1 MAEAE
6 QEPQPQRPR
15 RRYAWRWLARGL
27 GIGLGV
33 LLLVLAGALAVL
45 RTDWG
50 LAQLKSLIETLA
62 SSEAMTLQ
70 IGALE
75 GPFPERL
82 HLRDVRMSDAD
93 GHLISLDEGELRW
106 HPLTLLA
113 RRLEIEAIDLGTLTI
128 DRLPAGEEE
137 AEPET
142 ETEMSLPRLPV
153 DIVLRRFH
161 LRTLALGPAVA
172 GLAARLT
179 ADADLALD
187 RRGQLTANAA
197 VRRLDGP
204 PLDLRLAADYDGPRA
219 LLALDLDFHEPADGL
234 VAGLLSLPGRPP
246 VDVTL
251 KGQGPLT
258 AWQGRLDASAGGDG
272 RMTAD
277 IALAGDSP
285 RAVRLD
291 ASADIAALLPPEFA
305 PLVASGLDLR
315 VRADV
320 DGARVGVTEL
330 ALTSAAGSVSGAG
343 SYEGTE
349 AALDGRLDV
358 VLGPADVYAALV
370 PGLAYDA
377 ARLGLT
383 VEGTLERPHARLA
396 ADAEA
401 VALNDLRLGRLDL
414 DARVASAVTVEDGG
428 NAMDLSAA
436 LTLTALQTASA
447 ELNRLFAEP
456 ARLTLTGRLDPG
468 RQQARL
474 QALDATAGPLSLKG
488 EGEASWA
495 GTAAAAAD
503 ATGGTSGRL
512 KLRATAAGAELARAW
527 PELGRLAGAQPVV
540 SAEVRHGA
548 EAGAPIRAELEARLA
563 DGAVSADAK
572 GAVSEDLATVDGVT
586 LDVAADDLGRLQALV
601 PELGGG
607 SLKLAANATGPV
619 QALTGSL
626 DLTGRGI
633 AYGAERIE
641 TLDVKLTA
649 AAHATA
655 APGARA
661 GARAGAGAAPE
672 RVEGMLTAT
681 AGGSLGAFD
690 LRGPFTLVPGERVRL
705 PDLALVYAD
714 ALFAN
719 ATANVPFDGSPVVGS
734 VRARADTLAPVGRP
748 FGLGLAGS
756 LGLTA
761 ELGNAG
767 GRQSVRAT
775 LAGSGLEYGAAG
787 EVASPQARIERVDVA
802 LDLTDPAAERRLTVN
817 AEANG
822 LALSAGRLEQTRL
835 AVEGARDAYTVR
847 ASTAGDLGGLSQL
860 DTEAR
865 VRTGTVQE
873 VALQRLDAIV
883 HGEALRL
890 VKPARLTAE
899 GEQITLRDLALAYGK
914 ARAEADL
921 VKAPAR
927 VDGKLTLRNLDL
939 GVVERF
945 APGTALAG
953 TANAEARLTGT
964 PRQPLLRLKTKLQ
977 GFGLSDEKAASN
989 ARLNAQLDAS
999 VEAGQARAKL
1009 TAEGLGR
1016 RPLEAEL
1023 SAPVRFALDPFAAEV
1038 PEDGAVRGRVVW
1050 QGALAPVMQMLPVD
1064 ALALAGDADVN
1075 LGIGGTVRDP
1085 RLSGTIAVTRGSV
1098 EVFET
1103 GTILRPLDLRIV
1115 ADGRTFR
1122 IDRLEAGDAG
1132 RGRLM
1137 GTGSI
1142 ALDGAPRLDLKL
1154 DARDATLVRRDDVT
1168 SRLSGTVAMAGTVG
1182 SQGLLTA
1189 RIENEATEIR
1199 LVNRLPPAI
1208 DTIDV
1213 VFADEVRPES
1223 SANEVAPA
1231 GPGWLTLDARV
1242 ELPRRVFV
1250 RGRGLESE
1258 WAGQI
1263 SVEGPADKPRVRGR
1277 LRPVRGTFSLL
1288 GKMFTLEDGAI
1299 VIEGLDQDISI
1310 NLTAAYQRA
1319 DLKALL
1325 IVTGTAAK
1333 PSIRLSSE
1341 PELPQDEV
1349 LAQVLF
1355 NKASGDLGPVEAV
1368 QLAAAAAA
1376 LASGEPGILDK
1387 LRDATGL
1394 DRLTVGSA
1402 TTADGQTTGTVG
1414 AGRYVSE
1421 GVYVGIEQ
1429 GTVANSTE
1437 VVVEI
1442 DLTQSLKARSTTSG
1456 DGRNRVGL
1464 RWQWDY

>member
-6 QEPQPQRPR
+6 PEPQSQRPR
-15 RRYAWRWLARGL
+15 RRRAWWWLARGL
-27 GIGLGV
+27 GIGIGV

-70 IGALE
+70 IGGLE

-93 GHLISLDEGELRW
+93 GLLISLDEGELRW

-113 RRLEIEAIDLGTLTI
+113 RRLEIEAIELGTLTI
-128 DRLPAGEEE
+128 DRLPAGKEE

-142 ETEMSLPRLPV
+142 ETEMSLPRLPI
-153 DIVLRRFH
+153 DIVLKQFH

-172 GLAARLT
+172 GLAAELT

-204 PLDLRLAADYDGPRA
+204 PLDLRLAADYNGPRA
-219 LLALDLDFHEPADGL
+219 WLALDLDLHEPADGL
-234 VAGLLSLPGRPP
+234 VASLLNLPGRPP
-246 VDVTL
+246 IDVTL
-251 KGQGPLT
+251 AGKGPLA
-258 AWQGRLDASAGGDG
+258 AWQGRLDASAGGDA
-272 RMTAD
+272 RVTAD

-285 RAVRLD
+285 RTVRLD
-291 ASADIAALLPPEFA
+291 ARADVAAFLPPEIA
-305 PLVASGLDLR
+305 PLVAGGLDLR
-315 VRADV
+315 ARADV

-330 ALTSAAGSVSGAG
+330 ALTTAAGSVSGTG

-349 AALDGRLDV
+349 ATLDGRLDV
-358 VLGPADVYAALV
+358 VLGPADVYAALI
-370 PGLAYDA
+370 PGLAYQA

-401 VALNDLRLGRLDL
+401 VALDDLRLGRLDL
-414 DARVASAVTVEDGG
+414 DARVAPAVTVEDGSD
-428 NAMDLSAA
+428 AMDLSAA

-495 GTAAAAAD
+495 GTAATVAAAD
-503 ATGGTSGRL
+503 ATGGTSGWL
-512 KLRATAAGAELARAW
+512 KLRATAAGADLARAW
-527 PELGRLAGAQPVV
+527 PELGRLAGAAPVV

-548 EAGAPIRAELEARLA
+548 EAGAPIRAELQARLA

-572 GAVSEDLATVDGVT
+572 GSVSGDLATVEGVT
-586 LDVAADDLGRLQALV
+586 VDVAADDLGRLQALV
-601 PELGGG
+601 PALGGG
-607 SLKLAANATGPV
+607 SLKLAANAAGPI

-633 AYGAERIE
+633 GYGAERIE
-641 TLDVKLTA
+641 TLDAKLTA
-649 AAHATA
+649 AAQATA
-655 APGARA
+655 AR
-661 GARAGAGAAPE
+661 GAGAAPE

-681 AGGSLGAFD
+681 AGGSLGTFD
-690 LRGPFTLVPGERVRL
+690 LRGPFTLVPGERLRL
-705 PDLALVYAD
+705 PDLALAYAD

-719 ATANVPFDGSPVVGS
+719 ANANVPFDGSPVVGS
-734 VRARADTLAPVGRP
+734 VRARADTLTPLGRP
-748 FGLGLAGS
+748 FGLALAGS

-775 LAGSGLEYGAAG
+775 AAGSGLEYGAAG
-787 EVASPQARIERVDVA
+787 ETAAPQARIERVDVA
-802 LDLTDPAAERRLTVN
+802 LDLTDPAAERRLTVS

-822 LALSAGRLEQTRL
+822 LALAAGRLDQTRL
-835 AVEGARDAYTVR
+835 AIEGARDAYTVR
-847 ASTAGDLGGLSQL
+847 ASTAGDLAGLSQL

-865 VRTGTVQE
+865 VRTGAVQE
-873 VALQRLDAIV
+873 VALQRLDAIL

-899 GEQITLRDLALAYGK
+899 GEQITLRDLVLAYGK

-927 VDGKLTLRNLDL
+927 VDGKLTLRDLDL

-964 PRQPLLRLKTKLQ
+964 PRQPLLRLKTKVQ
-977 GFGLSDEKAASN
+977 DFGLSDEKAASN

-1085 RLSGTIAVTRGSV
+1085 RLSGSIAVTRGSL

-1103 GTILRPLDLRIV
+1103 GTILRPLDLRIA

-1132 RGRLM
+1132 RGRLT

-1154 DARDATLVRRDDVT
+1154 EARDATLIRRDDVT
-1168 SRLSGTVAMAGTVG
+1168 SRLSGTVAMTGTVG
-1182 SQGLLTA
+1182 EQGRLTA

-1208 DTIDV
+1208 DTIDI
-1213 VFADEVRPES
+1213 VFADEIRPES
-1223 SANEVAPA
+1223 PADETAAA
-1231 GPGWLTLDARV
+1231 GPGWLILDARV
-1242 ELPRRVFV
+1242 DLPRRVFV

-1299 VIEGLDQDISI
+1299 VIDGLDQDISI

>member
-1 MAEAE
+1 MAETE
-6 QEPQPQRPR
+6 QEPQSQRPHR
-15 RRYAWRWLARGL
+15 RRAWRWLARGL

-93 GHLISLDEGELRW
+93 GLLISLDEGELRW

-113 RRLEIEAIDLGTLTI
+113 RRLEIEAFELGTLTI
-128 DRLPAGEEE
+128 DRLPAGKEE

-142 ETEMSLPRLPV
+142 ETEMSLPRLPI
-153 DIVLRRFH
+153 DIVLKRFH
-161 LRTLALGPAVA
+161 LGTLALGPAVA
-172 GLAARLT
+172 GLAAQLT

-197 VRRLDGP
+197 VHRLDGP
-204 PLDLRLAADYDGPRA
+204 PLDLRLAADYNGPRA
-219 LLALDLDFHEPADGL
+219 WLALDLDLHEPADGL
-234 VAGLLSLPGRPP
+234 VASLLSLPGRPP
-246 VDVTL
+246 IDVTL
-251 KGQGPLT
+251 AGKGPLT
-258 AWQGRLDASAGGDG
+258 AWQGRLDASAGGDA

-285 RAVRLD
+285 RTVSLD
-291 ASADIAALLPPEFA
+291 ARADVAAFLPPEIA
-305 PLVASGLDLR
+305 PLVAGGLDLR
-315 VRADV
+315 ARADV

-330 ALTSAAGSVSGAG
+330 ALTTAAGSVSGAG

-370 PGLAYDA
+370 PGLAYEA

-401 VALNDLRLGRLDL
+401 VALDDLRLGRLDL
-414 DARVASAVTVEDGG
+414 DARVAPAVTVEDDG

-456 ARLTLTGRLDPG
+456 ARLTLTGRLDSA

-495 GTAAAAAD
+495 GTAAAAAAD
-503 ATGGTSGRL
+503 ATGGTSGWV
-512 KLRATAAGAELARAW
+512 KLRATAAGADLARAW
-527 PELGRLAGAQPVV
+527 PELGRLAGTAPVV

-548 EAGAPIRAELEARLA
+548 EAGAPIRAELQARLA

-572 GAVSEDLATVDGVT
+572 GAVSSDLATVDRVT
-586 LDVAADDLGRLQALV
+586 VDVAADDLGRLQALV
-601 PELGGG
+601 PALGGG
-607 SLKLAANATGPV
+607 SLKLAANAAGPV

-633 AYGAERIE
+633 GYGAERIE
-641 TLDVKLTA
+641 TLDAKLTA
-649 AAHATA
+649 AAQATA
-655 APGARA
+655 AR
-661 GARAGAGAAPE
+661 GAGAAPE

-681 AGGSLGAFD
+681 AGGSLGTFD
-690 LRGPFTLVPGERVRL
+690 LRGPFTLVPGERLRL

-734 VRARADTLAPVGRP
+734 VRVRADTLTPVGRP
-748 FGLGLAGS
+748 FGLALAGS

-787 EVASPQARIERVDVA
+787 EVTVPQARIERVDVA
-802 LDLTDPAAERRLTVN
+802 LDLTDPAAERRLTMN

-822 LALSAGRLEQTRL
+822 LVLAAGRLEQTRL

-847 ASTAGDLGGLSQL
+847 ASTAGDLAGLSQL

-865 VRTGTVQE
+865 VRTGAVQE

-899 GEQITLRDLALAYGK
+899 GEQITLRDLVLAYGK

-964 PRQPLLRLKTKLQ
+964 PRQPLLRLKTKVQ
-977 GFGLSDEKAASN
+977 DFGLSDEKAASS

-1075 LGIGGTVRDP
+1075 LGIGGTVGDP
-1085 RLSGTIAVTRGSV
+1085 RLSGNIAVTRGSL

-1103 GTILRPLDLRIV
+1103 GTILRPLDLRIA

-1154 DARDATLVRRDDVT
+1154 DAHDATLVRRDDVT
-1168 SRLSGTVAMAGTVG
+1168 SRLSGTVAMTGTVG
-1182 SQGLLTA
+1182 EQGTLTA

-1208 DTIDV
+1208 DTIDI
-1213 VFADEVRPES
+1213 VFADEIRPEGQ
-1223 SANEVAPA
+1223 ADETAAA
-1231 GPGWLTLDARV
+1231 GPGWLMLDARV
-1242 ELPRRVFV
+1242 DLPRRVFV

-1299 VIEGLDQDISI
+1299 VIDGLDQDISI

>member
-6 QEPQPQRPR
+6 PERQSQRPHR
-15 RRYAWRWLARGL
+15 RRAWRWLARGL

-33 LLLVLAGALAVL
+33 LLLILAGALAVL

-70 IGALE
+70 IGGLE

-93 GHLISLDEGELRW
+93 GLLISLDEGELRW

-113 RRLEIEAIDLGTLTI
+113 RRLEIEAIELGTLTI
-128 DRLPAGEEE
+128 DRLPAGKEE

-153 DIVLRRFH
+153 DVVLKRFH

-172 GLAARLT
+172 GLAAELT

-187 RRGQLTANAA
+187 RRGELTANAA
-197 VRRLDGP
+197 LRRLDGP
-204 PLDLRLAADYDGPRA
+204 PLDLRLAADYNGPRA
-219 LLALDLDFHEPADGL
+219 WLALDLDLHEPADGL
-234 VAGLLSLPGRPP
+234 VASLLSLPGRPP
-246 VDVTL
+246 IDVTL
-251 KGQGPLT
+251 AGKGPLA
-258 AWQGRLDASAGGDG
+258 AWQGRLDASAGGDV
-272 RMTAD
+272 RVTAD

-285 RAVRLD
+285 RTVRVD
-291 ASADIAALLPPEFA
+291 ARADVAAFLAPEFT
-305 PLVASGLDLR
+305 PLVAGGLDLR
-315 VRADV
+315 ARADV

-330 ALTSAAGSVSGAG
+330 ALTTAAGSVSGTG

-358 VLGPADVYAALV
+358 VLGPAEAFAALV

-383 VEGTLERPHARLA
+383 VEGTLERPHVRLA
-396 ADAEA
+396 ANAEA
-401 VALNDLRLGRLDL
+401 VALDDLRLGRLDL
-414 DARVASAVTVEDGG
+414 DARVAPAVTVEDDG

-447 ELNRLFAEP
+447 ELNSLFAEP

-468 RQQARL
+468 GQQARL

-495 GTAAAAAD
+495 GTAAAATAAD
-503 ATGGTSGRL
+503 ATGGTSGWL
-512 KLRATAAGAELARAW
+512 KLRATAAGADLARAW
-527 PELGRLAGAQPVV
+527 PELGRLAGTAPVV

-548 EAGAPIRAELEARLA
+548 EAGAPIRAELQAHLA
-563 DGAVSADAK
+563 DGAFSADAK
-572 GAVSEDLATVDGVT
+572 GAISGDLATVDGVT
-586 LDVAADDLGRLQALV
+586 VDVAADDLGRLQALI

-607 SLKLAANATGPV
+607 SLKLAANAAGPI

-633 AYGAERIE
+633 AYDAERIE
-641 TLDVKLTA
+641 TLDAKLSA

-655 APGARA
+655 AR
-661 GARAGAGAAPE
+661 GAGAAPE

-690 LRGPFTLVPGERVRL
+690 LRGPFTLVPGERLRL
-705 PDLALVYAD
+705 PDLALAYAD

-734 VRARADTLAPVGRP
+734 VRVRADTLTPVGRP

-775 LAGSGLEYGAAG
+775 AAGSGLEYGAAG
-787 EVASPQARIERVDVA
+787 ETAAPQARIERVDLA
-802 LDLTDPAAERRLTVN
+802 LDLTDPAAERRLTVS

-822 LALSAGRLEQTRL
+822 LALAAGRLEQTRL
-835 AVEGARDAYTVR
+835 AIEGARDAYTVR
-847 ASTAGDLGGLSQL
+847 ASTAGDLAGLSQL

-865 VRTGTVQE
+865 VRTGAVQE

-899 GEQITLRDLALAYGK
+899 GEQITLRDLVLAYGK

-927 VDGKLTLRNLDL
+927 VDGKLTLRDLDL

-964 PRQPLLRLKTKLQ
+964 PRQPLLRLKTKVQ
-977 GFGLSDEKAASN
+977 DFGLSDEKAASS

-1023 SAPVRFALDPFAAEV
+1023 SAPVRFVLDPFAAEV
-1038 PEDGAVRGRVVW
+1038 PDDGAVRGRVVW

-1085 RLSGTIAVTRGSV
+1085 RLSGNIAVTRGSL

-1103 GTILRPLDLRIV
+1103 GTILRPLDLRIA

-1154 DARDATLVRRDDVT
+1154 DAHDATLVRRDDVT
-1168 SRLSGTVAMAGTVG
+1168 SRLSGTVAMTGTVG
-1182 SQGLLTA
+1182 EQGTLTA

-1208 DTIDV
+1208 DTIDI
-1213 VFADEVRPES
+1213 VFADEIRPEGH
-1223 SANEVAPA
+1223 ADETVAA

-1242 ELPRRVFV
+1242 DLPRRVFV

-1299 VIEGLDQDISI
+1299 VIDGLDQDISI

>member
-1 MAEAE
+1 MAEVE

-15 RRYAWRWLARGL
+15 RRRAWRWLARGL

-50 LAQLKSLIETLA
+50 MAQLKSLIETLA

-113 RRLEIEAIDLGTLTI
+113 RRLEIEAIELGTLTI

-142 ETEMSLPRLPV
+142 ETEMGLPRLPI
-153 DIVLRRFH
+153 DIVLKRFH

-172 GLAARLT
+172 GLAAELT

-204 PLDLRLAADYDGPRA
+204 PLDLRLAADYNGPRA
-219 LLALDLDFHEPADGL
+219 WLALDLDLHEPADGL
-234 VAGLLSLPGRPP
+234 VAGLLNLPGRPP
-246 VDVTL
+246 IDVTL
-251 KGQGPLT
+251 KGHGPLA
-258 AWQGRLDASAGGDG
+258 AWQGWLDASAGGDA
-272 RMTAD
+272 RVTAD

-285 RAVRLD
+285 RTFRLD
-291 ASADIAALLPPEFA
+291 ARADVAAFLSPEFA
-305 PLVASGLDLR
+305 PLVASGIDLR

-330 ALTSAAGSVSGAG
+330 ALTTAAGNVSGAG

-401 VALNDLRLGRLDL
+401 VALDDLRLGRLDL

-456 ARLTLTGRLDPG
+456 ARLTLTGRLDSG

-512 KLRATAAGAELARAW
+512 KLRATALGADLARAW
-527 PELGRLAGAQPVV
+527 PELGRLAGAAPVV
-540 SAEVRHGA
+540 SVEVRHEA

-572 GAVSEDLATVDGVT
+572 GAVSGDLATVDGVT

-601 PELGGG
+601 PDLGGG
-607 SLKLAANATGPV
+607 SLKLAANAAGPV

-633 AYGAERIE
+633 AYGKERIE

-655 APGARA
+655 AP

-719 ATANVPFDGSPVVGS
+719 ASANVPFDGSPVVGS

-748 FGLGLAGS
+748 FGLALAGS

-767 GRQSVRAT
+767 GRQNVRAT

-787 EVASPQARIERVDVA
+787 EVAAPQARIERVDVT

-822 LALSAGRLEQTRL
+822 LALAAGRLEQTRL

-883 HGEALRL
+883 HGETLRL
-890 VKPARLTAE
+890 LKPARLTAE
-899 GEQITLRDLALAYGK
+899 GEQITLRDLGLAYGK
-914 ARAEADL
+914 ARVEADL

-964 PRQPLLRLKTKLQ
+964 PRQPLLRLKTKVQ
-977 GFGLSDEKAASN
+977 DFGLRDEKAASN

-999 VEAGQARAKL
+999 VEAGQAQARL

-1085 RLSGTIAVTRGSV
+1085 RLSGSIAVTRGSV

-1213 VFADEVRPES
+1213 VFADEMRPEGP
-1223 SANEVAPA
+1223 ANEVAAA

>member
-6 QEPQPQRPR
+6 PQPQSQHPR
-15 RRYAWRWLARGL
+15 RRRAWRWLARGL

-33 LLLVLAGALAVL
+33 LLLVLAGTLAVL

-93 GHLISLDEGELRW
+93 GLLISLDEGELRW

-113 RRLEIEAIDLGTLTI
+113 RRLEIEAVELGTLTI
-128 DRLPAGEEE
+128 DRLPAGKKQ

-153 DIVLRRFH
+153 DIVLKRFD
-161 LRTLALGPAVA
+161 LGTLALGPAVA
-172 GLAARLT
+172 GLAAELT

-187 RRGQLTANAA
+187 RRGQLIANAA

-204 PLDLRLAADYDGPRA
+204 PLDLRLAADYNGTRA
-219 LLALDLDFHEPADGL
+219 WLALDLDLHEPADGL
-234 VAGLLSLPGRPP
+234 VASLLNLPGRPP
-246 VDVTL
+246 IDVTL
-251 KGQGPLT
+251 KGQGPLA
-258 AWQGRLDASAGGDG
+258 AWQGRLDARAGADA
-272 RMTAD
+272 RIMAD

-291 ASADIAALLPPEFA
+291 ARADVAAFLPPELA
-305 PLVASGLDLR
+305 PLVAGGLDLR

-330 ALTSAAGSVSGAG
+330 ALTTAAGSVSGAG
-343 SYEGTE
+343 SYAGTE

-358 VLGPADVYAALV
+358 VLGPAEVYAALV

-396 ADAEA
+396 ADADA
-401 VALNDLRLGRLDL
+401 VALDDLRLGRLDL
-414 DARVASAVTVEDGG
+414 DARVAPAVTVEDGG

-474 QALDATAGPLSLKG
+474 QALDATAGPLNLKG

-495 GTAAAAAD
+495 GTAGAAAD
-503 ATGGTSGRL
+503 ATGGTSGWL
-512 KLRATAAGAELARAW
+512 KLRATAAGADLARAW
-527 PELGRLAGAQPVV
+527 PELGRLAGTAPVV

-563 DGAVSADAK
+563 DGAVSADVK
-572 GAVSEDLATVDGVT
+572 GAVSGDLATVDGVT
-586 LDVAADDLGRLQALV
+586 VDVTADDLGRLHALV

-607 SLKLAANATGPV
+607 SLKLAANAAGPV

-633 AYGAERIE
+633 AYDAERIE
-641 TLDVKLTA
+641 TLDAKLTA
-649 AAHATA
+649 AAQATA
-655 APGARA
+655 AR
-661 GARAGAGAAPE
+661 GAGAAPE

-681 AGGSLGAFD
+681 AGGSLGTFD

-734 VRARADTLAPVGRP
+734 VRARADTLTPVGRP
-748 FGLGLAGS
+748 FGLALAGS

-775 LAGSGLEYGAAG
+775 LAGSGIEYGAAG
-787 EVASPQARIERVDVA
+787 EVAAPQARIERVDVT

-822 LALSAGRLEQTRL
+822 LALAAGRLEQTRL

-847 ASTAGDLGGLSQL
+847 ASTAGDLAGLSQL

-873 VALQRLDAIV
+873 VALQRLDAIL

-899 GEQITLRDLALAYGK
+899 GEQITLRDLVLAYGK
-914 ARAEADL
+914 ARVEADL
-921 VKAPAR
+921 VKGPAR
-927 VDGKLTLRNLDL
+927 VDSKLSLRNLDL

-964 PRQPLLRLKTKLQ
+964 PRQPLLRLKTKVQ
-977 GFGLSDEKAASN
+977 DFGLSDEKAASN

-1009 TAEGLGR
+1009 IAEGLGR

-1038 PEDGAVRGRVVW
+1038 PDDGAVRGRVVW

-1085 RLSGTIAVTRGSV
+1085 RLSGSIAVTRGSL

-1103 GTILRPLDLRIV
+1103 GTILRPLDLRIA

-1142 ALDGAPRLDLKL
+1142 VLDGAPHLDLKL
-1154 DARDATLVRRDDVT
+1154 DAHDATLVRRDDVT
-1168 SRLSGTVAMAGTVG
+1168 SRLSGSVAMTGTVG
-1182 SQGLLTA
+1182 EQGLLTA

-1208 DTIDV
+1208 DTIDI
-1213 VFADEVRPES
+1213 VFADEIRPEGP
-1223 SANEVAPA
+1223 ADEAAAA

-1242 ELPRRVFV
+1242 DLPRRVFV

-1299 VIEGLDQDISI
+1299 VIDGLDQDISI

>member
-6 QEPQPQRPR
+6 PEPQSQRPLR
-15 RRYAWRWLARGL
+15 RRAWRWLARGL
-27 GIGLGV
+27 GIGFGG
-33 LLLVLAGALAVL
+33 LLLILAGALAVL

-50 LAQLKSLIETLA
+50 LAQLKLLIETLA

-70 IGALE
+70 IGGLE
-75 GPFPERL
+75 GPFPVRL
-82 HLRDVRMSDAD
+82 HLRDVRLEDS
-93 GHLISLDEGELRW
+93 GGLLISLDAGELRW

-113 RRLEIEAIDLGTLTI
+113 RRLEIAAIELGTLTI
-128 DRLPAGEEE
+128 ARLPAGNEE

-142 ETEMSLPRLPV
+142 EADLSLPRLPV
-153 DIVLRRFH
+153 DVVLKRFH

-172 GLAARLT
+172 GLAAELT

-187 RRGQLTANAA
+187 RRSQLTANAA
-197 VRRLDGP
+197 LRRLDGP
-204 PLDLRLAADYDGPRA
+204 PLDLRLAADYNGPRA
-219 LLALDLDFHEPADGL
+219 WLALDLDLHEPADGL
-234 VAGLLSLPGRPP
+234 VASLLSLPGRPP
-246 VDVTL
+246 IDVTL
-251 KGQGPLT
+251 AGKGPLA
-258 AWQGRLDASAGGDG
+258 AWQGRLDASAGGDA
-272 RMTAD
+272 RVTAD

-285 RAVRLD
+285 RTVRLD
-291 ASADIAALLPPEFA
+291 ARADVAAFLPPEFA
-305 PLVASGLDLR
+305 PLVAGGLDLR
-315 VRADV
+315 ARADV
-320 DGARVGVTEL
+320 DGPRVGVTEL
-330 ALTSAAGSVSGAG
+330 ALTAAAGSVSGTG
-343 SYEGTE
+343 SYEGPT

-358 VLGPADVYAALV
+358 VLGPADVYAALI

-401 VALNDLRLGRLDL
+401 VVLDELRLGRLDL
-414 DARVASAVTVEDGG
+414 DARVAPAVTVEDGSS
-428 NAMDLSAA
+428 AMDLSAA
-436 LTLTALQTASA
+436 LALTALQTASA
-447 ELNRLFAEP
+447 ELNRLLAEP

-468 RQQARL
+468 RQHARL

-488 EGEASWA
+488 EGEASWT
-495 GTAAAAAD
+495 GAAAEATD
-503 ATGGTSGRL
+503 ATGGTSGWL
-512 KLRATAAGAELARAW
+512 KVRATAAGAELARAW
-527 PELGRLAGAQPVV
+527 PELGRLAGTAPVV

-548 EAGAPIRAELEARLA
+548 EAGAPIRAELQARLA

-572 GAVSEDLATVDGVT
+572 GAISGDLATVDGVT
-586 LDVAADDLGRLQALV
+586 VDVAADDLGRLQAMV
-601 PELGGG
+601 PALGGG
-607 SLKLAANATGPV
+607 SLKLAANAAGPV

-633 AYGAERIE
+633 AYDAERIE
-641 TLDVKLTA
+641 ALDVKLTA
-649 AAHATA
+649 AAQATA
-655 APGARA
+655 AR
-661 GARAGAGAAPE
+661 GAGAAPE
-672 RVEGMLTAT
+672 RVEGMLTAS
-681 AGGSLGAFD
+681 AGGSLGTFD
-690 LRGPFTLVPGERVRL
+690 LRGPFTLVPGERLRL
-705 PDLALVYAD
+705 PELALVYAD

-719 ATANVPFDGSPVVGS
+719 ATADVPFDGSPVVGS
-734 VRARADTLAPVGRP
+734 VRVRADTLAPVGRP

-775 LAGSGLEYGAAG
+775 AAGSGLEYGAAG
-787 EVASPQARIERVDVA
+787 ETAAPQARIERLELA
-802 LDLTDPAAERRLTVN
+802 LDLTDPAAERRLTAN

-822 LALSAGRLEQTRL
+822 LALAAGRLDQTRL
-835 AVEGARDAYTVR
+835 AVEGARDVYTVR
-847 ASTAGDLGGLSQL
+847 ASTAGDLAGLSQL

-865 VRTGTVQE
+865 VRTGAVQE
-873 VALQRLDAIV
+873 LALQRLDATL

-899 GEQITLRDLALAYGK
+899 GEQVTLRDLVLAYGS

-921 VKAPAR
+921 VKTPAR

-953 TANAEARLTGT
+953 KANAEARLTGT
-964 PRQPLLRLKTKLQ
+964 PRQPLLRLKTQ
-977 GFGLSDEKAASN
+977 VREFGLSGETAASG

-1023 SAPVRFALDPFAAEV
+1023 SAPVRFVLDPFAAEV
-1038 PEDGAVRGRVVW
+1038 PDDGAVRGRVVW

-1064 ALALAGDADVN
+1064 AVALAGDADIN
-1075 LGIGGTVRDP
+1075 LGIGGTVGDP
-1085 RLSGTIAVTRGSV
+1085 RLSGSIALTRGSL

-1103 GTILRPLDLRIV
+1103 GTILRPLDLRIA

-1122 IDRLEAGDAG
+1122 IDRLDAGDAG
-1132 RGRLM
+1132 RGRLT
-1137 GTGSI
+1137 GAGSI

-1154 DARDATLVRRDDVT
+1154 EARDATLIRRDDVT
-1168 SRLSGTVAMAGTVG
+1168 SRLSGTVAMTGTVG
-1182 SQGLLTA
+1182 EQGRLTA

-1208 DTIDV
+1208 DTIDI
-1213 VFADEVRPES
+1213 VFADEIRPES
-1223 SANEVAPA
+1223 PAGEAAAA
-1231 GPGWLTLDARV
+1231 GPGWLMLDARV
-1242 ELPRRVFV
+1242 DLPRRVFV

-1258 WAGQI
+1258 WAGHI
-1263 SVEGPADKPRVRGR
+1263 SVDGPADKPRVQGR

-1288 GKMFTLEDGAI
+1288 GKMFTLEEGAI
-1299 VIEGLDQDISI
+1299 VIDGLDQDISI

-1414 AGRYVSE
+1414 AGRYVTE

-1442 DLTQSLKARSTTSG
+1442 DLTRSLKARSTTSG

>member
-1 MAEAE
+1 MAEP
-6 QEPQPQRPR
+6 EPQSQRPR
-15 RRYAWRWLARGL
+15 RRRAWRWLARGL
-27 GIGLGV
+27 GIGV

-93 GHLISLDEGELRW
+93 GLLISLDEGELRW

-113 RRLEIEAIDLGTLTI
+113 RRLEIEAIELGTLTI
-128 DRLPAGEEE
+128 DRLPAGKEE

-142 ETEMSLPRLPV
+142 ETEVSLPRLPIDV
-153 DIVLRRFH
+153 VLKQFH

-172 GLAARLT
+172 GLAAELT

-187 RRGQLTANAA
+187 RRGQLIANAA
-197 VRRLDGP
+197 VHRLDGP
-204 PLDLRLAADYDGPRA
+204 PLDLRLAADYNGPRA
-219 LLALDLDFHEPADGL
+219 WLALDLDLHEPADGL
-234 VAGLLSLPGRPP
+234 VASLLNLPGRPP
-246 VDVTL
+246 IDVTL
-251 KGQGPLT
+251 AGKGPLA
-258 AWQGRLDASAGGDG
+258 AWQGRLDASAGGDA

-285 RAVRLD
+285 RTVRLD
-291 ASADIAALLPPEFA
+291 ARADVAAFLPPEIA
-305 PLVASGLDLR
+305 PLVAGGLDLR
-315 VRADV
+315 ARADL

-330 ALTSAAGSVSGAG
+330 ALTTAAGSVSGTG

-349 AALDGRLDV
+349 ATLDGRLDV
-358 VLGPADVYAALV
+358 VLGPAEAFADLV
-370 PGLAYDA
+370 PGLAYEA

-396 ADAEA
+396 VDAEA
-401 VALNDLRLGRLDL
+401 VALEDLRLGRLDL
-414 DARVASAVTVEDGG
+414 DARVAPAVTVEDGSD
-428 NAMDLSAA
+428 ALDLSAA

-488 EGEASWA
+488 EGEANWA
-495 GTAAAAAD
+495 GTAAAAAAAAAAAD
-503 ATGGTSGRL
+503 ATGGTSGWL
-512 KLRATAAGAELARAW
+512 KLRATAAGADLARAW
-527 PELGRLAGAQPVV
+527 PELGRLAGTAPVV

-548 EAGAPIRAELEARLA
+548 EAGAPIRAELQARLA

-572 GAVSEDLATVDGVT
+572 GSVSSDLATVDGVT
-586 LDVAADDLGRLQALV
+586 VDVAADDLGRLQALV
-601 PELGGG
+601 PALGGG
-607 SLKLAANATGPV
+607 SLKLAANAAGPV

-633 AYGAERIE
+633 GYGAERIE
-641 TLDVKLTA
+641 TLDAKLTA
-649 AAHATA
+649 AAQA
-655 APGARA
+655 AAAR
-661 GARAGAGAAPE
+661 GAGAVPE

-681 AGGSLGAFD
+681 AGGSLGTFD
-690 LRGPFTLVPGERVRL
+690 LRGPFTLMPGERLRL
-705 PDLALVYAD
+705 PDLALTYAD

-719 ATANVPFDGSPVVGS
+719 ANANVPFDGSPVVGS
-734 VRARADTLAPVGRP
+734 VRARADTLTPLGRP
-748 FGLGLAGS
+748 FGLALAGS

-761 ELGNAG
+761 ELGDAG

-775 LAGSGLEYGAAG
+775 LAGSGIEYGAAG
-787 EVASPQARIERVDVA
+787 EVAAPQARIERVDMA

-822 LALSAGRLEQTRL
+822 LALAAGRLEQARL
-835 AVEGARDAYTVR
+835 AIEGARDAYTVR
-847 ASTAGDLGGLSQL
+847 ASTAGDLAGLSQL

-865 VRTGTVQE
+865 VRTGAVQE
-873 VALQRLDAIV
+873 VALQRLDAIL

-899 GEQITLRDLALAYGK
+899 VEQITLRDLVLAYGK

-927 VDGKLTLRNLDL
+927 VDGKLTLRDLDL

-964 PRQPLLRLKTKLQ
+964 PRQPLLRLKTKVQ
-977 GFGLSDEKAASN
+977 DFGLSDEKAASS

-1023 SAPVRFALDPFAAEV
+1023 SAPVRFALDPFVAEV
-1038 PEDGAVRGRVVW
+1038 PDDGAVRGRVVW

-1085 RLSGTIAVTRGSV
+1085 RLSGSIAVTRGSL

-1103 GTILRPLDLRIV
+1103 GTILRPLDLRIA

-1132 RGRLM
+1132 RGRLT

-1154 DARDATLVRRDDVT
+1154 EARDTTLVRRDDVT
-1168 SRLSGTVAMAGTVG
+1168 SRLSGTVAVAGTVG
-1182 SQGLLTA
+1182 EQGRLTA

-1208 DTIDV
+1208 DTIDI
-1213 VFADEVRPES
+1213 VFADEIRPES
-1223 SANEVAPA
+1223 PADETAAA
-1231 GPGWLTLDARV
+1231 GPGWLILDARV
-1242 ELPRRVFV
+1242 DLPRRVFV

-1299 VIEGLDQDISI
+1299 VIDGLDQDISI

>member
-6 QEPQPQRPR
+6 PERQSQRPHR
-15 RRYAWRWLARGL
+15 RRAWRWLASGL
-27 GIGLGV
+27 GIGFGV
-33 LLLVLAGALAVL
+33 LLLVLAGTLAVL

-50 LAQLKSLIETLA
+50 FAQLKSLIETLA

-82 HLRDVRMSDAD
+82 HLRDVRLEDSD
-93 GHLISLDEGELRW
+93 GLLISLDEGELRW
-106 HPLTLLA
+106 HPLPLLA
-113 RRLEIEAIDLGTLTI
+113 RRLEIEAIELGTLTI
-128 DRLPAGEEE
+128 DRLPAGKEE

-142 ETEMSLPRLPV
+142 EADLSLPRLPI
-153 DIVLRRFH
+153 DIVLKRFH

-172 GLAARLT
+172 GLAAELT

-187 RRGQLTANAA
+187 RRGELTANAA
-197 VRRLDGP
+197 LRRLDGP
-204 PLDLRLAADYDGPRA
+204 PLDLRLAADYNGPRA
-219 LLALDLDFHEPADGL
+219 WLALNLDLHEPADGL
-234 VAGLLSLPGRPP
+234 VTSLLNLPGRPP
-246 VDVTL
+246 IDVTL
-251 KGQGPLT
+251 AGKGPLA
-258 AWQGRLDASAGGDG
+258 AWQGRLDASAGGDA
-272 RMTAD
+272 RVTAD

-285 RAVRLD
+285 RTVRLD
-291 ASADIAALLPPEFA
+291 ARADVAAFLPPEFA
-305 PLVASGLDLR
+305 PLVAGGLDLHA
-315 VRADV
+315 RADV
-320 DGARVGVTEL
+320 DGARIGVTEL
-330 ALTSAAGSVSGAG
+330 ALTTAAGSVSGAG

-358 VLGPADVYAALV
+358 VLGPAEAFATLI
-370 PGLAYDA
+370 PGLAYEA

-383 VEGTLERPHARLA
+383 IEGTLERPHARLA

-401 VALNDLRLGRLDL
+401 VALDDLRLSRLDL
-414 DARVASAVTVEDGG
+414 DARAAPAVTVEDDG
-428 NAMDLSAA
+428 NAMDLSAT

-495 GTAAAAAD
+495 GAAAAAD
-503 ATGGTSGRL
+503 ATGGTSGWL
-512 KLRATAAGAELARAW
+512 KLRATAAGADLARAW
-527 PELGRLAGAQPVV
+527 PELGRLAGTAPVV

-548 EAGAPIRAELEARLA
+548 EAGAPIRAELQARLA

-572 GAVSEDLATVDGVT
+572 GGISGDLATVDGVT
-586 LDVAADDLGRLQALV
+586 VDVAADDLGRLQALV
-601 PELGGG
+601 PALGGG
-607 SLKLAANATGPV
+607 SLKLAANAAGPV

-633 AYGAERIE
+633 AYDAERIE
-641 TLDVKLTA
+641 TLDAKLTA

-655 APGARA
+655 ARA
-661 GARAGAGAAPE
+661 AGAAPE

-681 AGGSLGAFD
+681 AGGSLGTFD
-690 LRGPFTLVPGERVRL
+690 LRGPFTLVPGERLRL

-734 VRARADTLAPVGRP
+734 VRVRADTLTPVGRP

-761 ELGNAG
+761 ELGDAG

-775 LAGSGLEYGAAG
+775 AAGSGLEYGAAG
-787 EVASPQARIERVDVA
+787 ETAAPQARIERVDLA
-802 LDLTDPAAERRLTVN
+802 LDLTDPSAERRLTVN

-822 LALSAGRLEQTRL
+822 LALAAGRLEQTRL
-835 AVEGARDAYTVR
+835 AIEGARDVYTVR
-847 ASTAGDLGGLSQL
+847 ASTAGDLAGLSQL

-865 VRTGTVQE
+865 VRIGAVQE

-899 GEQITLRDLALAYGK
+899 GEQITLRDLVLAYGK

-927 VDGKLTLRNLDL
+927 VDGKLTLRDLDL

-964 PRQPLLRLKTKLQ
+964 PRQPLLRLKTKVQ
-977 GFGLSDEKAASN
+977 DFGLSDEKAASN

-1009 TAEGLGR
+1009 TAEGFGR

-1023 SAPVRFALDPFAAEV
+1023 SAPVRFALDPFVAEV
-1038 PEDGAVRGRVVW
+1038 PDDGAVRGRVVW

-1064 ALALAGDADVN
+1064 AVALAGDADVN

-1085 RLSGTIAVTRGSV
+1085 RLSGNIAVTRGSL

-1103 GTILRPLDLRIV
+1103 GTILRPLDLRIA

-1154 DARDATLVRRDDVT
+1154 DAHDATLVRRDDVT
-1168 SRLSGTVAMAGTVG
+1168 SRLSGTVAMTGTVG
-1182 SQGLLTA
+1182 EQGTLTA

-1208 DTIDV
+1208 DTIDI
-1213 VFADEVRPES
+1213 VFADEIKPEGH
-1223 SANEVAPA
+1223 ADETVAA

-1242 ELPRRVFV
+1242 DLPRRVFV

-1299 VIEGLDQDISI
+1299 VIDGLDQDISI